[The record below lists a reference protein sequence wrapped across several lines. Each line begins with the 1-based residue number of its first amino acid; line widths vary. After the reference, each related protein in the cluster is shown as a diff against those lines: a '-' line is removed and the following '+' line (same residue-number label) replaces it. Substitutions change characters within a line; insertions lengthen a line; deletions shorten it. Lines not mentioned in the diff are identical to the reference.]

1 MNNNDYPALY
11 IASDNASNRSQQKH
25 LSLVRGYAYLLIS
38 GAGLSVI
45 GIDSSISAALAAILF
60 VASIF
65 VSILMLMR
73 NSENTWYRARAVAE
87 SVKTSAWRFMMRAD
101 PYEDSPSVLEVK
113 KNFRNLL
120 RSILSEHKDLAHE
133 LGGEVS
139 TKEQITEKMCEVRNA
154 SLTDRMD
161 FYKTSRIDEQRK
173 WYAIKSGR
181 NASNANL
188 WFGVLIA
195 LQSIAVVLVLLRI
208 AYPEWRYW
216 PTEVFVMAAGA
227 ALTWIQLKRFRE
239 LAAAYGLTAHEIG
252 VIRGDLES
260 VSSQH
265 EFAQFVRDS
274 ENAFSREHTQWVA
287 RKDDS

>member
-1 MNNNDYPALY
+1 MNNSDYPALY
-11 IASDNASNRSQQKH
+11 IASDDASDRSQKKH
-25 LSLVRGYAYLLIS
+25 LSLVRGYSYLLIS

-45 GIDSSISAALAAILF
+45 GIDSSISAAFAAILF

-65 VSILMLMR
+65 VSVLMLMR
-73 NSENTWYRARAVAE
+73 NSENSWYRARAVAE

-139 TKEQITEKMCEVRNA
+139 TKEQISEKMCEIRNT
-154 SLTDRMD
+154 SLTERKN
-161 FYKTSRIDEQRK
+161 FYKTYRIDEQRK
-173 WYAIKSGR
+173 WYAVKSGR
-181 NASNANL
+181 NARNANL

-227 ALTWIQLKRFRE
+227 ALTWIQLKKFRE
-239 LAAAYGLTAHEIG
+239 LSAAYGLTAHEIG

-260 VSSQH
+260 VSNQC

-287 RKDDS
+287 RKGES